1 MCAGCIHSTIKR
13 VITGIR
19 KEIRLGLD
27 YACNSCFAGVVI
39 GSEGVDVRC
48 ELVGEPSLDLIRNRA
63 TIEVEKMSTF
73 RSGAL

>member
-13 VITGIR
+13 VIIGIR
-19 KEIRLGLD
+19 KEILHSD
-27 YACNSCFAGVVI
+27 YACNSCLAGVVL